1 MAGRT
6 QGYKIAQL
14 IGFFIIGINITNVI
28 KISEGNDV
36 VNIQVFTQ
44 MITIYTAALAFMTI
58 ACKRSSSLAKPIGTI
73 ISDVSSF
80 PSRRLIT
87 GPMPRPPFSSAFI
100 GTKIRLVNTG
110 WGSENLL
117 ATVRTGNARLIGW
130 IRAVWSSSFNA
141 KLFISTFCGTE
152 IAGMLS
158 SSPWR
163 NVIYFLA
170 KGTRHLYFRFSEMM
184 RVSFW
189 AILFNPKRIT
199 MMIAKFLDM
208 TALVSNRHGAR
219 TVSTCCLFGHGL
231 IIKQ

>member
-1 MAGRT
+1 MV
-6 QGYKIAQL
+6 
-14 IGFFIIGINITNVI
+14 NVQI
-28 KISEGNDV
+28 
-36 VNIQVFTQ
+36 FTQ
-44 MITIYTAALAFMTI
+44 MITIYTAALAFMII

-73 ISDVSSF
+73 ISDEASF

-87 GPMPRPPFSSAFI
+87 GPMPGPPFSSAFV
-100 GTKIRLVNTG
+100 GTKIRLVNMG
-110 WGSENLL
+110 RSSENLL
-117 ATVRTGNARLIGW
+117 ATVRTSNAYLIGW
-130 IRAVWSSSFNA
+130 IRAIWSSSFNT
-141 KLFISTFCGTE
+141 KLLVGTSCGTE

-163 NVIYFLA
+163 NVIYLLT
-170 KGTRHLYFRFSEMM
+170 KGTHHLYFRFSEIM

-189 AILFNPKRIT
+189 AIPFNPKRIT

-219 TVSTCCLFGHGL
+219 AVSTRCLFGHGL